1 MLKDLDP
8 FGSDPQLRGLVTGV
22 NAHESV
28 NADDAKTVGQ
38 LILDSMVGQSVRDIS
53 FQRKTQAVTLAVK
66 TAVKVDDE
74 SVQIDPQLL
83 FQRLSLIA
91 TNGTHDNPASVFK
104 YELCSHPPALFDAYS
119 LPWTANKPSFA
130 EALWKVV
137 EKVNGQ
143 ELPSDVHYVLD
154 GGALLQRVPWSKG
167 ETFEA
172 VCERYVEYI
181 SRRYGKATIVFDG
194 YESGPG
200 IKDVTH
206 RRRGHG
212 AGPSVV
218 LTPQTVVS
226 LRKKD
231 FLANKANKQRFPS
244 LLGSFLEKAGC
255 STIHAKTDADV
266 PIVETAVQVAKS
278 TTAVLVGDDTDLLV
292 LLLYHVDMDG
302 HEVFFRPEPKAT
314 AKKMRIWNI
323 KRSKETLG
331 MHICANLP
339 FVHAILGCNST
350 SRLYNIGKPL
360 ALKKLQSSRVFTTIA
375 ATFMQEDSSN
385 EDIVQSGE
393 VALVLLYGG
402 SEDERLDALRYKRFR
417 ENVASSTKYVEDR
430 SLPPTSAAAKFHSP
444 RVYYQVQE
452 WRGLASDMD
461 PEQWGWK
468 NSSGQLLPI
477 KTDMP
482 PAPMELL
489 RLFRCNCKTGC
500 DTSRCTCRNHGLECS
515 LACGECKGLQCSNS
529 SNFIDDE

>member
-1 MLKDLDP
+1 M
-8 FGSDPQLRGLVTGV
+8 
-22 NAHESV
+22 
-28 NADDAKTVGQ
+28 
-38 LILDSMVGQSVRDIS
+38 
-53 FQRKTQAVTLAVK
+53 
-66 TAVKVDDE
+66 
-74 SVQIDPQLL
+74 
-83 FQRLSLIA
+83 
-91 TNGTHDNPASVFK
+91 
-104 YELCSHPPALFDAYS
+104 
-119 LPWTANKPSFA
+119 
-130 EALWKVV
+130 
-137 EKVNGQ
+137 
-143 ELPSDVHYVLD
+143 
-154 GGALLQRVPWSKG
+154 
-167 ETFEA
+167 A
-172 VCERYVEYI
+172 VCERYVEYV

-231 FLANKANKQRFPS
+231 FLANKANKQRFLS
-244 LLGSFLEKAGC
+244 LLRSFLEKAGC
-255 STIHAKTDADV
+255 STIHAKADADV

-278 TTAVLVGDDTDLLV
+278 TTAVLVGDDTDLLG

-339 FVHAILGCNST
+339 FVHAILGCDST

-417 ENVASSTKYVEDR
+417 QNVASSTKYVEAHGF
-430 SLPPTSAAAKFHSP
+430 PPTSAAANFHSL

-452 WRGLASDMD
+452 WKGHASDME
-461 PEQWGWK
+461 PEQWAWK

-477 KTDMP
+477 KTDM
-482 PAPMELL
+482 LL

-500 DTSRCTCRNHGLECS
+500 DTSRCTCRNHGLEC
-515 LACGECKGLQCSNS
+515 
-529 SNFIDDE
+529 